1 MSDQGEFKGTYGA
14 SQTPCRVFYVG
25 QWYAIE
31 GSVNVNKAP
40 FHWVLPARIGVQRPI
55 DVELIVDTD
64 TSTASHPINSIEDL
78 QNHLS
83 EEES

>member
-1 MSDQGEFKGTYGA
+1 MNDQGEFKGTYGA

-40 FHWVLPARIGVQRPI
+40 FSFMWSVDMESDFGVEGI
-55 DVELIVDTD
+55 ADID
-64 TSTASHPINSIEDL
+64 TSTAGEPINSVEDL
-78 QNHLS
+78 LNHLNI
-83 EEES
+83 

>member
-31 GSVNVNKAP
+31 GSVNVNHAP
-40 FHWVLPARIGVQRPI
+40 HCWFWTA
-55 DVELIVDTD
+55 DMESAYNVEAIEDTD

-83 EEES
+83 GDES